1 METTKV
7 WLVTGASKGLGLALV
22 KSLLQQNMR
31 VAATS
36 RNLQS
41 LVSAIG
47 EESEQFLPLQLDIT
61 DSDSVKSVIEKATL
75 HFGKIDVVVN
85 NAGYGQL
92 GTLEELSDTEARENF
107 DVNVFGPLNV
117 IRHVMPY
124 LRKQKSGH
132 IFNIASVGG
141 FLGNFPGWGIY
152 CSTKFAM
159 AGFSEGLAEEVKE
172 FGVHVTIVYP
182 GYFRTEFLTSGS
194 LRTPGESIEEYTAAR
209 HSEKTHLNQIDGNQ
223 PNDPEK
229 AADVLIGIAGQPNP
243 PVHLLLGVDAY
254 DLLQQKTDMITQDA
268 EKWKSYTIST
278 GY

>member
-47 EESEQFLPLQLDIT
+47 EKSDQFLPMQLNIT
-61 DSDSVKSVIEKATL
+61 ENEAVKAVIERTAA
-75 HFGKIDVVVN
+75 HFEKIDVVVN

-152 CSTKFAM
+152 CASKFAM

-182 GYFRTEFLTSGS
+182 GYFRTDFLTSGS
-194 LRTPGESIEEYTAAR
+194 LKTPQQSIDEYTAAR
-209 HSEKTHLNQIDGNQ
+209 ESEKAHLNQIDGSQ

-229 AADVLIGIAGQPNP
+229 AADVLIAVAGQPNP

-254 DLLQQKTDMITQDA
+254 DLLQQKTYIITQDA